1 MQVIDGTNTSLSSMS
16 LISIISR
23 ECLRADNI
31 DMLCLVWSYDNP
43 EIEKL
48 RRNQRPGA
56 IKCPPEVTR

>member
-16 LISIISR
+16 LIFIISR
-23 ECLRADNI
+23 ECLRADDI

-43 EIEKL
+43 EVEKL
-48 RRNQRPGA
+48 RRNQRLGA